1 MSGAP
6 ADRLAGLT
14 PEARRVVV
22 QELLATTSR
31 RVRDLLAA
39 AGTDDRESVI
49 RLATALGSDL
59 AGLGLDDV
67 RTAASEL
74 ATSAGGAGPLGAS
87 AIALVRAY
95 HAACARLPPPE
106 PPDASS

>member
-14 PEARRVVV
+14 PEARRVVL

-39 AGTDDRESVI
+39 AATDDRESI
-49 RLATALGSDL
+49 MRLATALGSDV
-59 AGLGLDDV
+59 AGLGMDDV
-67 RTAASEL
+67 RTAAAEL
-74 ATSAGGAGPLGAS
+74 AASAGGEGPLGAP
-87 AIALVRAY
+87 AVALARAY
-95 HAACARLPPPE
+95 QAACARLQPPE
-106 PPDASS
+106 PPGASS